1 MRLTSHDLRDLQILK
16 YYRLVRKWACKT
28 YGLTDADLE
37 LLIYLDCKG
46 RFTRQ
51 EFIDGTYTMSWDK
64 NRWEKLR
71 RNGWIEAWRHRN
83 RTTIK
88 YSVFKTSFK
97 CSHLISRI
105 YRILLGEED
114 IPFSKVVNNA
124 EGILDKVIT
133 TDKERDEAKL
143 ALKSLLL
150 EAEKE
155 AFAKEVEDRKSARDM
170 YKDDAFIQKVL
181 ATLFTAA
188 YFGLSFMMFKVFVVK
203 EINLG
208 EFEISFISTIF
219 GAMSAKVNTVVD
231 FFFGGSSKKNEQI
244 KK

>member
-1 MRLTSHDLRDLQILK
+1 MIGNVIGSL
-16 YYRLVRKWACKT
+16 
-28 YGLTDADLE
+28 
-37 LLIYLDCKG
+37 
-46 RFTRQ
+46 
-51 EFIDGTYTMSWDK
+51 
-64 NRWEKLR
+64 
-71 RNGWIEAWRHRN
+71 
-83 RTTIK
+83 
-88 YSVFKTSFK
+88 
-97 CSHLISRI
+97 
-105 YRILLGEED
+105 
-114 IPFSKVVNNA
+114 FSKVVDNA

-244 KK
+244 NKK